1 MSVLLEGKWNMK
13 KKRMISIIF
22 TIVICIS
29 GCIAYSVY
37 KMEYQNISINRIYSD
52 MKSNLVIHKSANIC
66 VISETEHDDI
76 AGYSIGA
83 SGVIFE
89 KDDAGYYALTAYH
102 VVNAENTKFL
112 IMTVND
118 PTLKEYRESHP
129 DMGITSTDEYYKQ
142 FPIAEIIYE
151 NEESDLAIIYFKSNQ
166 DLECATIS
174 SVNPQKGD
182 RIVTVGTY
190 SEKMDY
196 FAESYGQVKQNKT
209 ITFHTDDGAS
219 DNQILKHSA
228 FIAEG
233 FSGSGAW
240 NEDMEIVG
248 MNIGGQRNIL
258 GRFSYGAM
266 IPCEQINQCIIESG
280 LFAK

>member
-1 MSVLLEGKWNMK
+1 MK
-13 KKRMISIIF
+13 KKRTISILF
-22 TIVICIS
+22 TIIICIL

-37 KMEYQNISINRIYSD
+37 KIEYQNISINRIYSD

-76 AGYSIGA
+76 VGYSIGA

-102 VVNAENTKFL
+102 VVNKENTKFL

-129 DMGITSTDEYYKQ
+129 DMGITSYYKQ
-142 FPIAEIIYE
+142 FPIAEVIYK

-166 DLECATIS
+166 DLQCATIS
-174 SVNPQKGD
+174 STNPQKGD

-196 FAESYGQVKQNKT
+196 FTESYGQVKQNKT

-228 FIAEG
+228 FVAEG

-248 MNIGGQRNIL
+248 MNIGGQRNIF

>member
-1 MSVLLEGKWNMK
+1 MRSSL
-13 KKRMISIIF
+13 I
-22 TIVICIS
+22 T
-29 GCIAYSVY
+29 Y
-37 KMEYQNISINRIYSD
+37 
-52 MKSNLVIHKSANIC
+52 KSANIC

-76 AGYSIGA
+76 ARYSIGA
-83 SGVIFE
+83 SGIIFE
-89 KDDAGYYALTAYH
+89 KDNAGYYALTAYH

-118 PTLKEYRESHP
+118 PTLIEYRESHP
-129 DMGITSTDEYYKQ
+129 NMVITSTDEYYKK
-142 FPIAEIIYE
+142 FPIAEVIYE

-196 FAESYGQVKQNKT
+196 FVESYGQVKQNQT
-209 ITFHTDDGAS
+209 TTFHTDDGIS

-228 FIAEG
+228 FVVEG
-233 FSGSGAW
+233 FSGSGVF

-248 MNIGGQRNIL
+248 MNIGGQKNIFEKL
-258 GRFSYGAM
+258 SYGAM

-280 LFAK
+280 LFDK